1 MNRTSAV
8 FGQFQAAKLMRK
20 KKNIQRNKAKNFI
33 NLIKAV
39 NTQIQRNIYT
49 HTHQTHYNEIAENH

>member
-1 MNRTSAV
+1 
-8 FGQFQAAKLMRK
+8 MRK